1 LGGHDACGARRRRR
15 WLWARIGGRWG
26 GGAADHLGR
35 VWSAIGVRDR
45 AGAAGLGPPRRAG
58 NITAQFPAIQGP
70 TPKAIAVSGGTGN
83 YRNIGGDGTLV
94 EFGNGKGK
102 LTLYVLSNI
111 EEAD

>member
-1 LGGHDACGARRRRR
+1 
-15 WLWARIGGRWG
+15 
-26 GGAADHLGR
+26 
-35 VWSAIGVRDR
+35 
-45 AGAAGLGPPRRAG
+45 
-58 NITAQFPAIQGP
+58 
-70 TPKAIAVSGGTGN
+70 VSGGTGN